1 MKPIRVVL
9 VDDHPMVLAGLRA
22 LLHGREGLEVIG
34 EAASAVEAVQVAASL
49 RPDVVLMDLRL
60 PDGSGIDACRE
71 ILSVHPGTR
80 VLFLTSYAEEQ
91 ARVSTMLA
99 GAAGFL
105 LKDIAHGALVQTI
118 QAAVAGRPLQEPAA
132 VDALARRMKADSRLS
147 RQESRVLA
155 LVVEGKTNREIGEAL
170 DLSEKTVRNYLSN
183 AFQKLGVARRSQAVA
198 EFLRGSQE

>member
-1 MKPIRVVL
+1 MKPVRVML

-22 LLHGREGLEVIG
+22 LLHGRDGLEVIA
-34 EAASAVEAVQVAASL
+34 EASSAVEAVQAAAAL

-71 ILSVHPGTR
+71 ILSARPGIR

-105 LKDIAHGALVQTI
+105 LKDIAHGTLVQTI
-118 QAAVAGRPLQEPAA
+118 HDAAEGRPLHEPAA
-132 VDALARRMKADSRLS
+132 VVALARRMKADSRLS
-147 RQESRVLA
+147 GQERRVLA
-155 LVVEGKTNREIGEAL
+155 LVIEGKTNREIGQAL
-170 DLSEKTVRNYLSN
+170 ELSENAVRNYLGS

>member
-1 MKPIRVVL
+1 MKTIRVML
-9 VDDHPMVLAGLRA
+9 VDDHQMVLAGLRA
-22 LLHGREGLEVIG
+22 LLHGRDGLEVVA
-34 EAASAVEAVQVAASL
+34 EASSAVEAVSVATTV

-71 ILSVHPGTR
+71 ILSAEPGIR

-118 QAAVAGRPLQEPAA
+118 QAAAEGRPLQEPAV
-132 VDALARRMKADSRLS
+132 VDALARRVKADSRLS

-170 DLSEKTVRNYLSN
+170 ELSEKTVRNYLSN

-198 EFLRGSQE
+198 EFLRSQE